1 MNVIMLSPGY
11 PPEMPQFALGLR
23 AEGAQVI
30 GIGDASRDALPDA
43 ARRALAD
50 YHQIRSFADEDG
62 VVNAAVE
69 VARRVRIDRV
79 ACLWEPLMVMAARIR
94 ERLGLPGMTVEQ
106 TLPFRDKETMKQV
119 LDRAGVR
126 TPRHTRADTADQVR
140 EAAERI
146 GYPLIIKPIAGAG
159 SKDTHRVNDA
169 AELEAVLRDTQHVR
183 EVSVEEFIDGEEF
196 TFDTVCANGTIGFY
210 NICSYRPRPLIAR
223 QLEWVSPQTVALRN
237 PDVPYLAA
245 GKQLGEAVLKA
256 MDFRTG
262 FTHMEWYL
270 KSDGEA
276 VFGEIA
282 ARPPGAYTV
291 DIMNFAS
298 DIDLFRG
305 WAEAELHGRFTQPIE
320 RRYNC
325 ASIFKRARGQGRIQ
339 RIEGLG
345 PLLAEFGPHVVNV
358 DLLPVGTPRRDW
370 LATLLSDGMVIV
382 RHEDLTTTLQI
393 ADRFGTDLQ
402 MVAG

>member
-23 AEGAQVI
+23 AEGANVI
-30 GIGDASRDALPDA
+30 GLGDAGRESLPDA

-50 YHQIRSFADEDG
+50 YHQVRSFADEEG
-62 VVNAAVE
+62 VVNAAVDL
-69 VARRVRIDRV
+69 ARRVRIDRV
-79 ACLWEPLMVMAARIR
+79 VCLWEPLMVMAARIR
-94 ERLGLPGMTVEQ
+94 ERLGLPGMTVEE

-126 TPRHTRADTADQVR
+126 TPRHARAHTADQVR
-140 EAAERI
+140 EAAEQI
-146 GYPLIIKPIAGAG
+146 GYPLIVKPIAGAG
-159 SKDTHRVNDA
+159 SKDTHRVEDVA
-169 AELEAVLRDTQHVR
+169 GLEAVLRDTQHVR

-196 TFDTVCANGTIGFY
+196 TFDTVCADGRIEFY

-237 PDVPYLAA
+237 PDVPYLEA
-245 GKQLGEAVLKA
+245 GRRLGEAVLRA

-291 DIMNFAS
+291 DVMNFAS

-305 WAEAELHGRFTQPIE
+305 WAEAELHGRFTQRVE
-320 RRYNC
+320 RKYNC
-325 ASIFKRARGQGRIQ
+325 ASIFKRAQGQGRIQ

-345 PLLAEFGPHVVNV
+345 ELLAAFGPHVVNV
-358 DLLPVGTPRRDW
+358 DLLPIGSQRRDW
-370 LATLLSDGMVIV
+370 LATLLSDGMIIV
-382 RHEDLTTTLQI
+382 RHADLSTTLQI
-393 ADRFGTDLQ
+393 ADRFGTDLR
-402 MVAG
+402 MFAG